1 MELCKWNNNFNR
13 NNNCVKSLASNY
25 NVEAI
30 DRIMRSVLVCI
41 DVPHKSFIIYR

>member
-1 MELCKWNNNFNR
+1 MIHMQMELCKWNNNLNR

-30 DRIMRSVLVCI
+30 DRIMKRISM
-41 DVPHKSFIIYR
+41 Y